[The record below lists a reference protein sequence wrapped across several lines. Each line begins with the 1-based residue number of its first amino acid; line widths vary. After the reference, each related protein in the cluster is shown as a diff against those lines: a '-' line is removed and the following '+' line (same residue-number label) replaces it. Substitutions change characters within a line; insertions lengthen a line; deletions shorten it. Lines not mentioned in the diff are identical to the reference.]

1 MVDPVQLVSDTRAV
15 LGAAVAMLGLAFIRY
30 GLSRKT
36 PAVIW
41 LSVSSAF
48 YGLGQLG
55 MREFELLMS
64 VSNPLNGWLGIII
77 GLPSLAGFVAGT
89 VALLVKQQTGWLPF
103 LATLIGLP
111 LSLTAWRSLSGV
123 VPYQWQ
129 LLVAIVFT
137 WLAVWAL
144 LGRGARGQT
153 GRFGLALVLLLYPA
167 SLLYCQLNDATVQDF
182 RRLAIVA
189 VSLKFFY
196 LMTLILKDDARWLL
210 EELRSKR
217 EAQTALTQMA
227 ASLEGQVEE
236 RTRQLQALNQG
247 LRSFAGMVSHDLR
260 GPVRNIGGLASM
272 ARESLDDHDI
282 KGARTALSRIETEAL
297 RAGDMTTDLLA
308 LASAEQGNIRREWV
322 DMQALCVSVIESLSM
337 QYLNA
342 SAAIDVCQLP
352 SVFADRDLMS
362 HVLTNLLSNA
372 LKFGRGRDDLRVTV
386 QAQRTDSGWRF
397 EVTDNGA
404 GFDPVMADQLF
415 KPFSR
420 LGRNDVPGTGL
431 GLSVVQR
438 VVQAHGGEVGAASR
452 PGKGTTF
459 WWTLMESN
467 STP

>member
-1 MVDPVQLVSDTRAV
+1 MVDPVELVSDTRAV

-41 LSVSSAF
+41 LSVSSAY

-55 MREFELLMS
+55 MRQIEMVMS
-64 VSNPLNGWLGIII
+64 VNNPLNGWMGIVI
-77 GLPSLAGFVAGT
+77 GLPALAGFVAGT
-89 VALLVKQQTGWLPF
+89 IALLVRQQDGWLPF
-103 LATLIGLP
+103 LATLLGLP
-111 LSLTAWRSLSGV
+111 ATFLLWRAGV
-123 VPYQWQ
+123 GEVPYQWQ
-129 LLVAIVFT
+129 SLVAVVFT
-137 WLAVWAL
+137 SLAIWSL
-144 LGRGARGQT
+144 LGAGAKEAT
-153 GRFGLALVLLLYPA
+153 GRVGLAIVLLLYPA
-167 SLLYCQLNDATVQDF
+167 ALLYSHVNGSPVQEF

-210 EELRSKR
+210 AELRSKR
-217 EAQTALTQMA
+217 EAQKALSQMA
-227 ASLEGQVEE
+227 ASLEEKVEE

-260 GPVRNIGGLASM
+260 GPVRSIGGLASM
-272 ARESLDDHDI
+272 AQESLDDHDI

-322 DMQALCVSVIESLSM
+322 DMQALCTRVLDHLSM
-337 QYLNA
+337 QYPDA
-342 SAAIDVCQLP
+342 STAVRVRQLP

-372 LKFGRGRDDLRVTV
+372 LKFGQGRVDLRVTV
-386 QAQRTDSGWRF
+386 EAHRTDAGWRF

-404 GFDPVMADQLF
+404 GFDPARADQLF

-420 LGRNDVPGTGL
+420 LGRSDVPGTGL

-438 VVQAHGGEVGAASR
+438 VVQAHGGEVGATSR
-452 PGKGTTF
+452 PGEGTTF
-459 WWTLMESN
+459 WWTLG
-467 STP
+467 